1 MAAKSLA
8 DIQADI
14 QRRRF
19 APLYLL
25 QGEEPYFI
33 DQLTEL
39 LEKSVLPES
48 ERSFN
53 QTVLYGKDVSVE
65 DIIACAR
72 RYPMM
77 SEYQVVILR
86 EAQGIHAN
94 KIEEL
99 TTYTDSPLGSTI
111 FVMALK
117 NKSLDKR
124 KKLYKSFSN
133 NGVIFQS
140 EKIRDDKMPAWIG
153 QFVKNQGF
161 KINEETCF
169 FLKECLGN
177 NLERVVNELNKLAIN
192 LQPGSDI
199 TRQQIET
206 FIGINKDFN
215 LFELQNA
222 IGRKDL
228 LKAYQIIRYFNEY
241 PKGNDYSVHG
251 LIGLLYGYFNKLL
264 IYHSLKGLSDQE
276 IGSAMGINTYFLKD
290 YQQAVRHYNVPRLKR
305 AIRILLEFNLKI
317 NGIGTAYTTEEELSQ
332 ELIYKLTQ

>member
-1 MAAKSLA
+1 MSSKSLA
-8 DIQADI
+8 DIKADI
-14 QRRRF
+14 LRRRF
-19 APLYLL
+19 SPLYLL

-33 DQLTEL
+33 DELTDL
-39 LEKSVLPES
+39 LEKSVLSES

-65 DIIACAR
+65 DVIACAR

-77 SEYQVVILR
+77 SEHQVVIIR
-86 EAQGIHAN
+86 EAQGIHHQ
-94 KIEEL
+94 KIEDL
-99 TTYTDSPLGSTI
+99 ANYTESPLLSTI

-124 KKLYKSFSN
+124 KKLFKTFSN
-133 NGVIFQS
+133 NGSVFQS
-140 EKIRDDKMPAWIG
+140 DKIRDDKMPAWIG
-153 QFVKNQGF
+153 QYVKDKGF
-161 KINEETCF
+161 KISDETCF

-177 NLERVVNELNKLAIN
+177 NLERVVNELSKLSIN

-199 TRQQIET
+199 TRQHIET

-215 LFELQNA
+215 MFELQNA
-222 IGRKDL
+222 IGKRDV

-264 IYHSLKGLSDQE
+264 IFHSLKGMSNAE
-276 IGSAMGINTYFLKD
+276 MASAMGVNPYFLKE
-290 YQQAVRHYNVPRLKR
+290 YQQVVQHFTVPRLKR
-305 AIRILLEFNLKI
+305 AIRTLLEFNLKI
-317 NGIGTAYTTEEELSQ
+317 NGVGTAYTTEEELSQ